1 MWLTGSNVVS
11 VAEHVVMMILTLV
24 RNYMPA
30 HKQIINKDWNVA
42 EIAKEYAPHPSTK
55 PSDVSRFCDRDIEIA
70 CWAYSADHLQWEIAL
85 WPCVMQMLSASQ
97 DSNTECLLH
106 DAALLTWRTRLW
118 AQWELGVL
126 VNECCSALL

>member
-70 CWAYSADHLQWEIAL
+70 CWAYSADHVMRFAMGDCIVAL
-85 WPCVMQMLSASQ
+85 CHANAICFSRF
-97 DSNTECLLH
+97 EH
-106 DAALLTWRTRLW
+106 
-118 AQWELGVL
+118 
-126 VNECCSALL
+126 